1 MGKDAK
7 IKERIS
13 YLRRGKKLSQ
23 EKMAQSLKISLN
35 SYRKLEGG
43 PTRLVNQYVE
53 QIALLLDVSPDYLL
67 SDSGEDHS
75 YDMKDRIEALAS
87 ENIRLRAL
95 IDELTSKIKI
105 QTELLKQYTKSG
117 K

>member
-1 MGKDAK
+1 MGKEAK

-23 EKMAQSLKISLN
+23 EKMAQFLRISLN

-43 PTRLVNQYVE
+43 QTRLINKHVE
-53 QIALLLDVSPDYLL
+53 QIATLLEVSPDFLL
-67 SDSGEDHS
+67 SDSGLEQYCEPCDNKFRLES
-75 YDMKDRIEALAS
+75 LVK

-95 IDELTSKIKI
+95 VEELAAKLGNNS
-105 QTELLKQYTKSG
+105 L
-117 K
+117 

>member
-1 MGKDAK
+1 MGKDVK

-35 SYRKLEGG
+35 SYRKLETG
-43 PTRLVNQYVE
+43 PTRLVNRHVE
-53 QIALLLDVSPDYLL
+53 QIASLLDVSPDYLL
-67 SDSGEDHS
+67 SDSGDKQL
-75 YDMKDRIEALAS
+75 YDISSRMDALIN

-95 IDELTSKIKI
+95 IDDLTAKINI
-105 QTELLKQYTKSG
+105 QAELLNQYTKTG